1 MQPLQLEAAQR
12 HVMMPK
18 KRAASAEKEQQL
30 GGLPKP
36 CLVCVSAPKANLRK
50 STETQA
56 PAKFAC
62 YTTTNAKTASDTNK
76 TTSFRSGSGG
86 ILLQSYRLLHC
97 SHKLA

>member
-36 CLVCVSAPKANLRK
+36 CLSAPANLRK

-56 PAKFAC
+56 PGRSLRVTRRLTQKLRQTLIKPPRFAPANVLC
-62 YTTTNAKTASDTNK
+62 TT
-76 TTSFRSGSGG
+76 
-86 ILLQSYRLLHC
+86 LQWHY
-97 SHKLA
+97 

>member
-36 CLVCVSAPKANLRK
+36 CLVCVSAPANLRK

-56 PAKFAC
+56 PGRSLRVTRRLTQKLRQTLIKPPRFAPAC
-62 YTTTNAKTASDTNK
+62 SKPWWHTTT
-76 TTSFRSGSGG
+76 
-86 ILLQSYRLLHC
+86 
-97 SHKLA
+97 KL

>member
-36 CLVCVSAPKANLRK
+36 CLVCVRAPANLRK

-56 PAKFAC
+56 PAQFAC

>member
-36 CLVCVSAPKANLRK
+36 CLVCSGK
-50 STETQA
+50 SSEIYRNSGTGAQ
-56 PAKFAC
+56 FAC

-76 TTSFRSGSGG
+76 TTSFRSG
-86 ILLQSYRLLHC
+86 LF
-97 SHKLA
+97 